1 MESASNFVS
10 TEFSYGTTSFLE
22 VKDDKTS
29 PNLQKHIII
38 SVVRLAYVKISSL
51 KRS

>member
-1 MESASNFVS
+1 MVDDHSLNNFLTKKIALPIESASTFVS

-29 PNLQKHIII
+29 PNL
-38 SVVRLAYVKISSL
+38 
-51 KRS
+51 